1 MGQGAAQRAL
11 PLRLRPQVQALPRR
25 LGLNSWRSRGRTEKW
40 NSTFPG
46 RRSRPCGS
54 GRKFKHCHG
63 ALV

>member
-1 MGQGAAQRAL
+1 M